1 MTYPRS
7 HLIDSASPCFYHIV
21 SRCVRRSWLCGH
33 DAVTGQSYEHRRIWI
48 ERRIVELARLFSLE
62 VYAYAVMSNHYHL
75 VLRLDPNA
83 SKSWSDEDVISRW
96 VDINPPTVKG
106 RVDHVLR
113 QLKIDEFLLD
123 PHRISKARERLS
135 NLSWFMRF
143 LNHPIACQANR
154 EDGCTGHFWESRF
167 KSFALLDEEAIIACM
182 AYVDL
187 NPIRTKEA
195 RTLLESDHTSIQR
208 RLIAKEIH
216 LKPLGSTRKLSRLSL
231 NLDHY
236 VDYLEQTGL
245 IADSRSPPD
254 LRVRTHVLYMGSYQW
269 VYGTQRSITSWCN
282 RVGQRWIHGLPLAY

>member
-1 MTYPRS
+1 MDRKQNSGARPPIFLGS
-7 HLIDSASPCFYHIV
+7 LCLCCDEQSLSPGPTIGPKCKQILVGRRFY
-21 SRCVRRSWLCGH
+21 
-33 DAVTGQSYEHRRIWI
+33 
-48 ERRIVELARLFSLE
+48 FS
-62 VYAYAVMSNHYHL
+62 M
-75 VLRLDPNA
+75 
-83 SKSWSDEDVISRW
+83 
-96 VDINPPTVKG
+96 G
-106 RVDHVLR
+106 RHR

-123 PHRISKARERLS
+123 PHRISKARERLP

-195 RTLLESDHTSIQR
+195 RTLLESDHTSFQR

-269 VYGTQRSITSWCN
+269 VYGTQRSIASWCN